1 MSKIKKNIIN
11 LYNILRLPEML
22 ILPGNLAF
30 FLILSLI
37 PTISLIGIF
46 ASSLSLSTES
56 LISYLSTSLPKEVY
70 NILFSFI
77 NSTDL
82 GTTSLL
88 FFVVGFYVSSNGPDS
103 LITASNILYKYDNDN
118 YIFRRV
124 KALFMTFFVIIL
136 FIFILIV
143 LAFGSLILNKMMFL
157 GTLGKFIATN
167 YLIITVMKF
176 ILAFIFIF
184 LIIKIIY
191 TMCSRVKSK
200 YVNIGSLFSTV
211 AIICVT
217 TVYSFYV
224 NNIAHYN
231 IIYGS
236 LSSLAILMFLIYLIS
251 YILVLGIAIN
261 HNYYI
266 NCE

>member
-103 LITASNILYKYDNDN
+103 LITASNILYKYDNQYQEIHN
-118 YIFRRV
+118 LFSQYLLKIFYQFYYF
-124 KALFMTFFVIIL
+124 LFDCIIL
-136 FIFILIV
+136 
-143 LAFGSLILNKMMFL
+143 
-157 GTLGKFIATN
+157 
-167 YLIITVMKF
+167 
-176 ILAFIFIF
+176 
-184 LIIKIIY
+184 
-191 TMCSRVKSK
+191 
-200 YVNIGSLFSTV
+200 
-211 AIICVT
+211 
-217 TVYSFYV
+217 
-224 NNIAHYN
+224 
-231 IIYGS
+231 
-236 LSSLAILMFLIYLIS
+236 
-251 YILVLGIAIN
+251 
-261 HNYYI
+261 
-266 NCE
+266 

>member
-143 LAFGSLILNKMMFL
+143 LALN
-157 GTLGKFIATN
+157 
-167 YLIITVMKF
+167 
-176 ILAFIFIF
+176 
-184 LIIKIIY
+184 
-191 TMCSRVKSK
+191 
-200 YVNIGSLFSTV
+200 
-211 AIICVT
+211 
-217 TVYSFYV
+217 
-224 NNIAHYN
+224 
-231 IIYGS
+231 
-236 LSSLAILMFLIYLIS
+236 
-251 YILVLGIAIN
+251 
-261 HNYYI
+261 
-266 NCE
+266 